1 MSNDKQLN
9 VQSCKLYNNKY
20 MNTDIFAFISVLV
33 FRLLSS
39 KFCLLTEKTTE
50 TVKKQA
56 TF

>member
-50 TVKKQA
+50 TVKK
-56 TF
+56 